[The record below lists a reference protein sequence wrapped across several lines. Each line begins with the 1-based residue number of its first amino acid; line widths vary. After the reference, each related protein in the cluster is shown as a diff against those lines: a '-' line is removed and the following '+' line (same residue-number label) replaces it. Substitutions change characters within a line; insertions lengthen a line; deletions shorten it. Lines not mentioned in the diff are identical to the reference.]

1 MLFLFEIIQLLV
13 EETNRYFHHNVDTV
27 DVRRSPLPNVTIQEM
42 CLYLD
47 IIVKMG
53 HNQSDTLKDYRSTLE
68 QYFIASYRNTVK
80 RDRFYHI
87 RRFLHFSDNNKELDK
102 TDKNYE

>member
-13 EETNRYFHHNVDTV
+13 EERNRYYHHNVDTV
-27 DVRRSPLPNVTIQEM
+27 DVGLSPLPNVTIQEM

-53 HNQSDTLKDYRSTLE
+53 HNQRDTLKDYRSTLE

-80 RDRFYHI
+80 
-87 RRFLHFSDNNKELDK
+87 
-102 TDKNYE
+102 